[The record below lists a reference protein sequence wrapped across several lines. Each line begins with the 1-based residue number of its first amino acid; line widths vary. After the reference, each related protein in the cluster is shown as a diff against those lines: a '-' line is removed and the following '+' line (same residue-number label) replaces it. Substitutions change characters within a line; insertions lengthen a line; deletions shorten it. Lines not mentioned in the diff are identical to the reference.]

1 MKLSPYLGSF
11 AGLCLMATT
20 LCGKGPVLATPGTAS
35 WTDQTTTTGT
45 KTVFTLTGNTVLNW
59 EQLNLAKGSEM
70 EFNFV
75 GGKTVV
81 NFLNG
86 TGSHFIDGKVTS
98 NGIVAFFSPTADLQ
112 VNGSIIA
119 KGVTLATLN
128 VDPDD
133 FSDGNGF
140 ELIGDGSSNSL
151 GVNGIV
157 QATDGDVVL
166 GGEQI
171 VIGGGGQIQASGD
184 VMVGASR
191 NFTVAPSG
199 DRRINEKSGE
209 GFVLHM
215 GTMNASRIEVAAGR
229 EIYNEGTANAAGGRI
244 FLRVGADG
252 SVTNETSG
260 ILIGDIFLDGADVL
274 TPSTEYPPVIDDP
287 VSAVNEASLPFP
299 KLSRPDGS
307 PVVPVSAPASG
318 SGSAAPA
325 SGPSD
330 PAGTPVSPSAAP
342 KSAIPGGGPQGS
354 RSIVTPRTLTY
365 SVPMS
370 ASSDAG
376 RDVAS
381 VRRASRQM
389 AQVGESSSLLQRS
402 SFFGM
407 RGGTSATAK
416 R

>member
-1 MKLSPYLGSF
+1 MKFSPLITSF
-11 AGLCLMATT
+11 AGFCLMATP
-20 LCGKGPVLATPGTAS
+20 LPGKGPILATPGTAS
-35 WTDQTTTTGT
+35 WTDQTTATGT
-45 KTVFTLTGNTVLNW
+45 KTVFTLTGNTVLDW
-59 EQLNLAKGSEM
+59 EQLNLAKGSEL

-86 TGSHFIDGKVTS
+86 NGSHFIDGKVTS

-128 VDPDD
+128 ADPND
-133 FSDGNGF
+133 FSDGDGF
-140 ELIGDGSSNSL
+140 ELIGSGGRNIL
-151 GVNGIV
+151 GVNGHV

-166 GGEQI
+166 GGERII
-171 VIGGGGQIQASGD
+171 VGMGGQVDSSGD
-184 VMVGASR
+184 VLVGASR
-191 NFTVAPSG
+191 NFTVAPTG
-199 DRRINEKSGE
+199 DRRISEKSGE

-215 GTMNASRIEVAAGR
+215 GSMKASRIEMAAGR
-229 EIYNEGTANAAGGRI
+229 QIGNKGAVDAGDGRI
-244 FLRVGADG
+244 FLRVGIDG
-252 SVTNETSG
+252 KITNEASG
-260 ILIGDIFLDGADVL
+260 LLIGDGIFEGDDVI
-274 TPSTEYPPVIDDP
+274 TPSAPADLDEGDTALP
-287 VSAVNEASLPFP
+287 VSEASLAFP

-307 PVVPVSAPASG
+307 SIVPVSAPTSG
-318 SGSAAPA
+318 SGSAAPV
-325 SGPSD
+325 SNPS
-330 PAGTPVSPSAAP
+330 GTPVNPGTAP
-342 KSAIPGGGPQGS
+342 KPGISGGGPQGS
-354 RSIVTPRTLTY
+354 HSTIAPRTLTY

-376 RDVAS
+376 RDAAG

-389 AQVGESSSLLQRS
+389 AQVSESNSLLQRS

-407 RGGTSATAK
+407 RGGSSATAK

>member
-1 MKLSPYLGSF
+1 MKFSPFMTSL

-20 LCGKGPVLATPGTAS
+20 LHGKGPVLTTPGTAI
-35 WTDQTTTTGT
+35 WTDQATATGT

-59 EQLNLAKGSEM
+59 EQLNLEKGSEM

-86 TGSHFIDGKVTS
+86 NGSHFINGTVIS

-128 VDPDD
+128 ADPND
-133 FSDGNGF
+133 FSDGDGF
-140 ELIGDGSSNSL
+140 ELIGSGGRNVL
-151 GVNGIV
+151 GVNGRV

-166 GGEQI
+166 GGERII
-171 VIGGGGQIQASGD
+171 VGMGGQVDATGD
-184 VMVGASR
+184 VLVGASR

-199 DRRINEKSGE
+199 DRRINEMSGE

-215 GTMNASRIEVAAGR
+215 GSMKASRIEVAAGR
-229 EIYNEGTANAAGGRI
+229 QIGNKGTVDAGDGRI
-244 FLRVGADG
+244 FLRVGLDHKI
-252 SVTNETSG
+252 TNEATG
-260 ILIGDIFLDGADVL
+260 LLIGDQVFEGDDVI
-274 TPSTEYPPVIDDP
+274 TPSTSADYDEADTVLP
-287 VSAVNEASLPFP
+287 VSEGSLAFP
-299 KLSRPDGS
+299 QLSRPDGS
-307 PVVPVSAPASG
+307 SVPV
-318 SGSAAPA
+318 AAPA
-325 SGPSD
+325 PAAGSGGS
-330 PAGTPVSPSAAP
+330 APVNGSSGSPVNPPKAP
-342 KSAIPGGGPQGS
+342 KPGISGEGQQGTKTT
-354 RSIVTPRTLTY
+354 VAPRTLTY

-376 RDVAS
+376 RDAAS

-389 AQVGESSSLLQRS
+389 VQAGESNSLLRRS

-407 RGGTSATAK
+407 RGGSSATAK
-416 R
+416 P